1 MSGNGAMD
9 GGVKLTARTTA
20 GIGKPRTTAERA
32 VLNAMT
38 VDVEEYF
45 QVSAFEGHIAR
56 DDWDH
61 IPTRLDYGL
70 ERVLDLL
77 AEFDVLGTFFILG
90 WIADR
95 HPASVKR
102 IADAGHEIACHGY
115 SHRLVYD
122 QQQET
127 FRDETVRAR
136 ATLQDVSGQP
146 VEGYRAASFS
156 IRGSNLWAL
165 DVLVEAG
172 FTYDSS
178 LFPVIHD
185 RYGIPGAPRRI
196 HRLRTPAG
204 HTLNEVP
211 PSTVELG
218 PFTLPAAGGGYL
230 RILPGAIT
238 NWSIRR
244 LNLRENMPAVVY
256 VHPWELDPEQPR
268 IDVPYL
274 TRLRHY
280 FGIATTDRKL
290 RDLLG
295 TYRFGPVRAV
305 LQEVLGNHHEAGSV
319 SASTVGELRS

>member
-1 MSGNGAMD
+1 MRD
-9 GGVKLTARTTA
+9 
-20 GIGKPRTTAERA
+20 PAERPI
-32 VLNAMT
+32 LNAMT

-45 QVSAFEGHIAR
+45 QVSAFEGHISR

-61 IPTRLDYGL
+61 IPTRLDHGL
-70 ERVLDLL
+70 GRILDLL
-77 AEFDVLGTFFILG
+77 AERDALATFFVLG

-95 HPASVKR
+95 HPDCVKR

-115 SHRLVYD
+115 SHRLIYD
-122 QQQET
+122 QQEGT

-136 ATLQDVSGQP
+136 ARLQDLSGQP

-156 IRGSNLWAL
+156 IGGSDFWAL

-178 LFPVIHD
+178 LFPVVHD

-196 HRLRTPAG
+196 HRLTTPAG
-204 HTLNEVP
+204 YTLSEVP
-211 PSTVELG
+211 PSTVQLG

-230 RILPGAIT
+230 RILPLSIT

-244 LNLRENMPAVVY
+244 LNLRERMPAVVY

-268 IDVPYL
+268 IEVPYL

-280 FGIATTDRKL
+280 FGLATTGRKL
-290 RDLLG
+290 RALLG
-295 TYRFGPVRAV
+295 AYRFGPVR
-305 LQEVLGNHHEAGSV
+305 EVLREVFGNHREAGSV
-319 SASTVGELRS
+319 AVSTFGEVGS